1 MILMIDFLAVVI
13 IIIITSFS
21 VIITFAIVT
30 SKHSFAAWQFRL
42 EIKGPREAGKGR
54 QARVA
59 TPPCCAWIWI
69 LLMMFLCQKKW

>member
-13 IIIITSFS
+13 IITTSFS

-30 SKHSFAAWQFRL
+30 SKHSFVAWQFRL

-54 QARVA
+54 QAQVA
-59 TPPCCAWIWI
+59 TPPCCASISMM
-69 LLMMFLCQKKW
+69 LLTLCQQS

>member
-13 IIIITSFS
+13 IITTSFS

-30 SKHSFAAWQFRL
+30 SKHSFVAWQFRL

-54 QARVA
+54 QAQVA
-59 TPPCCAWIWI
+59 TPPCCASISI
-69 LLMMFLCQKKW
+69 VFIAICQKW